1 MYYILLARSG
11 KLWALLLASERTGQ
25 RMKRTVA
32 LIASFAMLIPG
43 AAVAS
48 ANSTSSSY
56 GQHDV
61 QSVIATRTPA
71 TTAAVTTTTSS
82 ATSAGSLPFTGLDIG
97 ALALGGVMLLGAGV
111 AVRRMSA
118 TDKP

>member
-1 MYYILLARSG
+1 
-11 KLWALLLASERTGQ
+11 
-25 RMKRTVA
+25 MKRIVA
-32 LIASFAMLIPG
+32 LMASFAMLVPG

-61 QSVIATRTPA
+61 QSVIATRSPA
-71 TTAAVTTTTSS
+71 TTVAATTNSSSNNTS
-82 ATSAGSLPFTGLDIG
+82 AAGSLPFTGLDIG
-97 ALALGGVMLLGAGV
+97 ALALGGVVLLGAGV

-118 TDKP
+118 TSKP

>member
-1 MYYILLARSG
+1 
-11 KLWALLLASERTGQ
+11 
-25 RMKRTVA
+25 MKRTVA

-71 TTAAVTTTTSS
+71 TTTAAVTTASNTS
-82 ATSAGSLPFTGLDIG
+82 AAGSLPFTGLDIG
-97 ALALGGVMLLGAGV
+97 ALALGGVVLLGAGV

-118 TDKP
+118 TEKQ

>member
-1 MYYILLARSG
+1 
-11 KLWALLLASERTGQ
+11 
-25 RMKRTVA
+25 MKRIVA
-32 LIASFAMLIPG
+32 LMASFAMLIPG

-56 GQHDV
+56 GQHNV
-61 QSVIATRTPA
+61 QSVIATRSPA
-71 TTAAVTTTTSS
+71 TTVANTTTSS

>member
-1 MYYILLARSG
+1 
-11 KLWALLLASERTGQ
+11 
-25 RMKRTVA
+25 MKRTVA
-32 LIASFAMLIPG
+32 LIASLAMLIPG

-71 TTAAVTTTTSS
+71 TTTAAVTTASNNTS
-82 ATSAGSLPFTGLDIG
+82 AAGSLPFTGLDIG
-97 ALALGGVMLLGAGV
+97 ALALGGVVLLGAGV

-118 TDKP
+118 TEKQ